1 MKIPS
6 CALSQFC
13 VLLTERRLKLEKLA
27 PCGVNALGPLRLKN
41 IYSLSLL
48 ASLSLSPIIVS
59 AQQSIETGLI
69 TIESDKQTADN
80 SIGVVTAQGNVRLVH
95 VDRGIVATGRQ
106 AQYFMKE
113 ERIVLSGDV
122 DIVQKN
128 GDLLQA
134 DRIVY
139 SLVDERALA
148 TPSENQQVF
157 SQWSFGG
164 NDDDS
169 TPVIP

>member
-1 MKIPS
+1 M
-6 CALSQFC
+6 
-13 VLLTERRLKLEKLA
+13 
-27 PCGVNALGPLRLKN
+27 KN

-148 TPSENQQVF
+148 TPSENEQVF
-157 SQWSFGG
+157 SQWSFGA
-164 NDDDS
+164 DADDS
-169 TPVIP
+169 IQVIP

>member
-1 MKIPS
+1 MKLIFS
-6 CALSQFC
+6 S
-13 VLLTERRLKLEKLA
+13 
-27 PCGVNALGPLRLKN
+27 VNAVAPLRLRN

-48 ASLSLSPIIVS
+48 ASLLLFSVATN
-59 AQQSIETGLI
+59 AQQSTQPGLI
-69 TIESDKQTADN
+69 TIESDQQTADN
-80 SIGVVTAQGNVRLVH
+80 SIGVVTAQGNVRLIH

-139 SLVDERALA
+139 FLAEERALA
-148 TPSENQQVF
+148 TPSKDEQVF
-157 SQWSFGG
+157 SQWSFG
-164 NDDDS
+164 NDADDS
-169 TPVIP
+169 NPVIP

>member
-1 MKIPS
+1 M
-6 CALSQFC
+6 
-13 VLLTERRLKLEKLA
+13 
-27 PCGVNALGPLRLKN
+27 NALGPLRLKN

-48 ASLSLSPIIVS
+48 ALLSLSPIIVS

-69 TIESDKQTADN
+69 TIESDQQTADN

-113 ERIVLSGDV
+113 ERIILSGDV
-122 DIVQKN
+122 DILQKN

-148 TPSENQQVF
+148 TPSENEQVF
-157 SQWSFGG
+157 SQWSFGA
-164 NDDDS
+164 DADDS

>member
-1 MKIPS
+1 M
-6 CALSQFC
+6 
-13 VLLTERRLKLEKLA
+13 
-27 PCGVNALGPLRLKN
+27 NALGPLRLKN

-122 DIVQKN
+122 NIVQKN

-148 TPSENQQVF
+148 TPSENEQVF
-157 SQWSFGG
+157 SQWSFGA
-164 NDDDS
+164 DADDS
-169 TPVIP
+169 TQVIP

>member
-1 MKIPS
+1 M
-6 CALSQFC
+6 
-13 VLLTERRLKLEKLA
+13 
-27 PCGVNALGPLRLKN
+27 NALGPLRLKN

-59 AQQSIETGLI
+59 AQQSVETGLI
-69 TIESDKQTADN
+69 TLESDQQTADN
-80 SIGVVTAQGNVRLVH
+80 TIGVVTAQGNVRLVH

-139 SLVDERALA
+139 SLVDERFLA
-148 TPSENQQVF
+148 TPSETKQVF
-157 SQWSFGG
+157 SQWSFGA
-164 NDDDS
+164 DTDDS

>member
-1 MKIPS
+1 M
-6 CALSQFC
+6 
-13 VLLTERRLKLEKLA
+13 
-27 PCGVNALGPLRLKN
+27 NALGPLRLKN

-69 TIESDKQTADN
+69 TIESDRQTADN

-113 ERIVLSGDV
+113 ERIVLSGEV

-148 TPSENQQVF
+148 TPSENEQVF
-157 SQWSFGG
+157 SQWSFGA
-164 NDDDS
+164 DTDDS

>member
-1 MKIPS
+1 M
-6 CALSQFC
+6 
-13 VLLTERRLKLEKLA
+13 
-27 PCGVNALGPLRLKN
+27 NALGPLLLKN
-41 IYSLSLL
+41 IYSLGLL
-48 ASLSLSPIIVS
+48 ASLFLSPVIVS
-59 AQQSIETGLI
+59 AQQLIETGLI
-69 TIESDKQTADN
+69 TIESDQQTADN

-134 DRIVY
+134 NKIVY

-148 TPSENQQVF
+148 TPSENEQVF
-157 SQWSFGG
+157 CQWSFGA
-164 NDDDS
+164 DADDS

>member
-1 MKIPS
+1 MK
-6 CALSQFC
+6 AL
-13 VLLTERRLKLEKLA
+13 E
-27 PCGVNALGPLRLKN
+27 PLRLKN

-48 ASLSLSPIIVS
+48 AGLSFFALNVS
-59 AQQSIETGLI
+59 AQQSTETGLI
-69 TIESDKQTADN
+69 TIESDQQTADN

-139 SLVDERALA
+139 SLADERALA
-148 TPSENQQVF
+148 TPSEDEQVF
-157 SQWSFGG
+157 SQWSF
-164 NDDDS
+164 NADADES

>member
-1 MKIPS
+1 M
-6 CALSQFC
+6 ALLSFC
-13 VLLTERRLKLEKLA
+13 SA
-27 PCGVNALGPLRLKN
+27 IVN
-41 IYSLSLL
+41 
-48 ASLSLSPIIVS
+48 
-59 AQQSIETGLI
+59 AQQSTETGLI
-69 TIESDKQTADN
+69 TIESDQQTAVN

-134 DRIVY
+134 DKIVY
-139 SLVDERALA
+139 SLADERALA
-148 TPSENQQVF
+148 TPSEDQQVF

-164 NDDDS
+164 DADDS

>member
-1 MKIPS
+1 M
-6 CALSQFC
+6 
-13 VLLTERRLKLEKLA
+13 
-27 PCGVNALGPLRLKN
+27 NALGPLRLKN

-48 ASLSLSPIIVS
+48 ASLSLSPVSVS

-69 TIESDKQTADN
+69 TIESDQQTADN

-113 ERIVLSGDV
+113 ERIVLSGEV

-148 TPSENQQVF
+148 TPSENEQVF
-157 SQWSFGG
+157 SQWSFGT
-164 NDDDS
+164 DVDDS

>member
-1 MKIPS
+1 M
-6 CALSQFC
+6 
-13 VLLTERRLKLEKLA
+13 
-27 PCGVNALGPLRLKN
+27 NALGPLRLKN

-48 ASLSLSPIIVS
+48 ASLSLSPLIVS
-59 AQQSIETGLI
+59 SQQSVETGLI
-69 TIESDKQTADN
+69 TIESDQQTADN

-148 TPSENQQVF
+148 TPSENEQVF
-157 SQWSFGG
+157 SQWSFGA
-164 NDDDS
+164 DADDS

>member
-1 MKIPS
+1 MK
-6 CALSQFC
+6 AL
-13 VLLTERRLKLEKLA
+13 E
-27 PCGVNALGPLRLKN
+27 PLRLKN

-48 ASLSLSPIIVS
+48 AVLSLFALNVS
-59 AQQSIETGLI
+59 AQQSTETGLI
-69 TIESDKQTADN
+69 TIESDQQTADN

-139 SLVDERALA
+139 SLADERALA
-148 TPSENQQVF
+148 TPSEDQQVF
-157 SQWSFGG
+157 SQWSFGA
-164 NDDDS
+164 DADKS

>member
-1 MKIPS
+1 M
-6 CALSQFC
+6 
-13 VLLTERRLKLEKLA
+13 
-27 PCGVNALGPLRLKN
+27 NALGPLRLKK

-48 ASLSLSPIIVS
+48 ALLSLSPIIVS

-69 TIESDKQTADN
+69 TIESDQQTADN

-113 ERIVLSGDV
+113 ERIVLSGEV

-148 TPSENQQVF
+148 TPSENEQVF
-157 SQWSFGG
+157 SQWSFGT
-164 NDDDS
+164 DVDDS

>member
-1 MKIPS
+1 M
-6 CALSQFC
+6 
-13 VLLTERRLKLEKLA
+13 
-27 PCGVNALGPLRLKN
+27 NALGPLRLKN

-48 ASLSLSPIIVS
+48 ASLSLSSIIVS
-59 AQQSIETGLI
+59 AQQSVETGLI
-69 TIESDKQTADN
+69 TIESDQQTADN

-148 TPSENQQVF
+148 TPSENEQVF
-157 SQWSFGG
+157 SQWSFGA
-164 NDDDS
+164 DADDS

>member
-1 MKIPS
+1 MID
-6 CALSQFC
+6 
-13 VLLTERRLKLEKLA
+13 
-27 PCGVNALGPLRLKN
+27 LGPLRLKN
-41 IYSLSLL
+41 INSLSLI
-48 ASLSLSPIIVS
+48 ASLLLCSAVVN
-59 AQQSIETGLI
+59 AQQSTETGLI
-69 TIESDKQTADN
+69 TIESDQQTADN

-134 DRIVY
+134 DKIVY
-139 SLVDERALA
+139 SLADERALA
-148 TPSENQQVF
+148 TPSEDQQVF

-164 NDDDS
+164 DDDS

>member
-1 MKIPS
+1 M
-6 CALSQFC
+6 
-13 VLLTERRLKLEKLA
+13 
-27 PCGVNALGPLRLKN
+27 NALGPLRLKN

-69 TIESDKQTADN
+69 TIESDQQTADN

-113 ERIVLSGDV
+113 ERIVLSGEV

-148 TPSENQQVF
+148 TPSENEQVF
-157 SQWSFGG
+157 SQWSFGT
-164 NDDDS
+164 DADDS
-169 TPVIP
+169 TQVIP

>member
-1 MKIPS
+1 M
-6 CALSQFC
+6 
-13 VLLTERRLKLEKLA
+13 
-27 PCGVNALGPLRLKN
+27 NALGPLRLKN
-41 IYSLSLL
+41 ICSLSLL
-48 ASLSLSPIIVS
+48 ASLSLFPVIVR
-59 AQQSIETGLI
+59 AQQSTETGLI
-69 TIESDKQTADN
+69 TIESDQQTADN
-80 SIGVVTAQGNVRLVH
+80 SIGVVTAQGNVRLIH
-95 VDRGIVATGRQ
+95 IDRGIVATGRQ

-148 TPSENQQVF
+148 TPSENEQVF
-157 SQWSFGG
+157 SQWSFGT
-164 NDDDS
+164 DVDDS

>member
-1 MKIPS
+1 M
-6 CALSQFC
+6 
-13 VLLTERRLKLEKLA
+13 
-27 PCGVNALGPLRLKN
+27 NALGPLRLKN

-69 TIESDKQTADN
+69 TIESDQQTADN

-113 ERIVLSGDV
+113 ERIVLSGEV

-148 TPSENQQVF
+148 TPSENEQVF
-157 SQWSFGG
+157 SQWSFGA
-164 NDDDS
+164 DADDS

>member
-1 MKIPS
+1 M
-6 CALSQFC
+6 
-13 VLLTERRLKLEKLA
+13 
-27 PCGVNALGPLRLKN
+27 KN

-48 ASLSLSPIIVS
+48 ASLSLSPLIVS

-148 TPSENQQVF
+148 TPSENEQVF
-157 SQWSFGG
+157 SQWSFGA
-164 NDDDS
+164 DADDS
-169 TPVIP
+169 TQVIP

>member
-1 MKIPS
+1 M
-6 CALSQFC
+6 
-13 VLLTERRLKLEKLA
+13 
-27 PCGVNALGPLRLKN
+27 KN

-59 AQQSIETGLI
+59 AQQSVETGII
-69 TIESDKQTADN
+69 TIESDQQTADN

-148 TPSENQQVF
+148 TPSENEQVF
-157 SQWSFGG
+157 SQWSFGA
-164 NDDDS
+164 DADDS

>member
-1 MKIPS
+1 
-6 CALSQFC
+6 
-13 VLLTERRLKLEKLA
+13 
-27 PCGVNALGPLRLKN
+27 LKN

-48 ASLSLSPIIVS
+48 ASLSLSPVSVS

-69 TIESDKQTADN
+69 TIESDQQTADN

-148 TPSENQQVF
+148 TPSENEQVF
-157 SQWSFGG
+157 SQWSFGA
-164 NDDDS
+164 DADDS

>member
-1 MKIPS
+1 M
-6 CALSQFC
+6 
-13 VLLTERRLKLEKLA
+13 
-27 PCGVNALGPLRLKN
+27 NALGPLRLKN

-48 ASLSLSPIIVS
+48 ASLSLSPVIVS

-69 TIESDKQTADN
+69 TIESDQQTSDN

-148 TPSENQQVF
+148 TPSENEQVF
-157 SQWSFGG
+157 SQWSFGT
-164 NDDDS
+164 DADDS
-169 TPVIP
+169 TQVIP

>member
-1 MKIPS
+1 M
-6 CALSQFC
+6 
-13 VLLTERRLKLEKLA
+13 
-27 PCGVNALGPLRLKN
+27 NALGPLRLKK

-48 ASLSLSPIIVS
+48 ALLSLSPIIVS
-59 AQQSIETGLI
+59 AQESIETGLI
-69 TIESDKQTADN
+69 TIESDQQTADN

-113 ERIVLSGDV
+113 DRIVLSGDV

-148 TPSENQQVF
+148 TPSENEQVF
-157 SQWSFGG
+157 SQWSFGT
-164 NDDDS
+164 DVDDS

>member
-1 MKIPS
+1 M
-6 CALSQFC
+6 
-13 VLLTERRLKLEKLA
+13 
-27 PCGVNALGPLRLKN
+27 NALGPLRLKS

-48 ASLSLSPIIVS
+48 ASLSLSPVILS

-69 TIESDKQTADN
+69 SIESDRQTADN
-80 SIGVVTAQGNVRLVH
+80 SIGVVTAQGNVRLIH

-122 DIVQKN
+122 DIVQRN

-148 TPSENQQVF
+148 TPSENEQVF
-157 SQWSFGG
+157 SQWSFGA
-164 NDDDS
+164 DADDS
-169 TPVIP
+169 TQVIP

>member
-1 MKIPS
+1 M
-6 CALSQFC
+6 
-13 VLLTERRLKLEKLA
+13 
-27 PCGVNALGPLRLKN
+27 
-41 IYSLSLL
+41 
-48 ASLSLSPIIVS
+48 ASLSLCSAIVN
-59 AQQSIETGLI
+59 AQQSTETGLI
-69 TIESDKQTADN
+69 TIESDQQTADN

-134 DRIVY
+134 DKIVY

-148 TPSENQQVF
+148 TPSDDQQVF
-157 SQWSFGG
+157 SQWSFGRD
-164 NDDDS
+164 DDDS

>member
-1 MKIPS
+1 MK
-6 CALSQFC
+6 AL
-13 VLLTERRLKLEKLA
+13 E
-27 PCGVNALGPLRLKN
+27 PLRLKN

-48 ASLSLSPIIVS
+48 AVLSLFALNVS
-59 AQQSIETGLI
+59 AQQSTETGLI
-69 TIESDKQTADN
+69 TIESDQQTADN

-139 SLVDERALA
+139 SLADERALA
-148 TPSENQQVF
+148 TPSEDQQVF
-157 SQWSFGG
+157 SQWSFGA
-164 NDDDS
+164 DADES

>member
-113 ERIVLSGDV
+113 ARIVLSGDV

>member
-1 MKIPS
+1 
-6 CALSQFC
+6 
-13 VLLTERRLKLEKLA
+13 
-27 PCGVNALGPLRLKN
+27 LKN

-48 ASLSLSPIIVS
+48 ASLSLSPVIVS

-69 TIESDKQTADN
+69 TIESDQQTADN

-148 TPSENQQVF
+148 TPSENEQVF
-157 SQWSFGG
+157 SQWSFGA
-164 NDDDS
+164 DADDS

>member
-1 MKIPS
+1 M
-6 CALSQFC
+6 
-13 VLLTERRLKLEKLA
+13 
-27 PCGVNALGPLRLKN
+27 
-41 IYSLSLL
+41 
-48 ASLSLSPIIVS
+48 ASLSLCSAIVN
-59 AQQSIETGLI
+59 AQQSTETGLI
-69 TIESDKQTADN
+69 TIESDQQTADN

>member
-1 MKIPS
+1 MT
-6 CALSQFC
+6 L
-13 VLLTERRLKLEKLA
+13 
-27 PCGVNALGPLRLKN
+27 
-41 IYSLSLL
+41 LSLC
-48 ASLSLSPIIVS
+48 SVIVN
-59 AQQSIETGLI
+59 AQQSTETGLI
-69 TIESDKQTADN
+69 TIESDQQTADN

-134 DRIVY
+134 DKIVY

-148 TPSENQQVF
+148 TPSEDQQVF

>member
-1 MKIPS
+1 M
-6 CALSQFC
+6 
-13 VLLTERRLKLEKLA
+13 
-27 PCGVNALGPLRLKN
+27 NALGPLRLKN

-48 ASLSLSPIIVS
+48 ASLSLSPVIVS

-69 TIESDKQTADN
+69 TIESDQQTSDN

-148 TPSENQQVF
+148 TPSANEQVF
-157 SQWSFGG
+157 SQWSFGA
-164 NDDDS
+164 DPDDS